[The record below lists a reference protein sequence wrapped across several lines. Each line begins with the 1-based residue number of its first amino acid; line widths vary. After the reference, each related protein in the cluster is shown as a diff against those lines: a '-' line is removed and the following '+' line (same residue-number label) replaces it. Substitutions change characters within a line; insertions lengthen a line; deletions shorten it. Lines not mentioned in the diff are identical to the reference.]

1 MNKNKRNNKK
11 VKRTSFKKQTQKHAR
26 IKSNKPRN
34 VSSTKVSNK
43 TGFLARA
50 TTFMRRILPLKH

>member
-11 VKRTSFKKQTQKHAR
+11 VVRSEFKRIQERTHR